1 MDPASKQLWKSMWA
15 VFDHIKDFKFQGRQ
29 IGDPF
34 VKLPNK
40 SIYPDYYEGI
50 FKIYYFQLKRKK
62 EKLVKVKFLFS
73 AEQCGE
79 QWWAN
84 EVPNETGF
92 RRVSRAE

>member
-50 FKIYYFQLKRKK
+50 FKIYYSFTIILFLKH
-62 EKLVKVKFLFS
+62 
-73 AEQCGE
+73 
-79 QWWAN
+79 
-84 EVPNETGF
+84 ETGHNRKF
-92 RRVSRAE
+92 S